1 MWAIEDESKEEAWYL
16 EAADEELG
24 PRMTGMAGGATCR
37 EYAEL
42 VISRL

>member
-1 MWAIEDESKEEAWYL
+1 
-16 EAADEELG
+16 
-24 PRMTGMAGGATCR
+24 MTGMAGGATCH